1 MCVSFHARS
10 NLNAQWAGIGMEAGG
25 LNWWQLVALLGALQG
40 LVLAV
45 ALATR
50 PTGRT
55 PHRLLAGAILSFSLF
70 LATVVYYSANL
81 VGRFPHLFA
90 ATQPLPFLF
99 GPLVFF
105 YAVTASDR
113 SRRLTW
119 RDAWHAAPAAI
130 VLVLS
135 VPIFLLSGAEKVAMY
150 EAIRRG
156 AVPMNAMLTD
166 PLRFLSGGG
175 YTLAT
180 LVVLRRHRQI
190 MADNYSSLERVNL
203 VWVQRLVFAAG
214 GIWLLAFGL
223 QVSTDLG
230 HHPGIET
237 DLLIATAITA
247 LIYAI
252 GYLGLRQPQ
261 IVRFDT
267 AEHVVPVEA
276 SVPSQRYERSGL
288 DARAAEKIQAR
299 LMALM
304 AHERPYRRAELT
316 LGDLATA
323 LDTTP
328 HRLSEVLNAQLSLS
342 FHDFVNG
349 YRVREVQERL
359 AGVDGARYT
368 YLTLALDAGFASKST
383 FNAVFKKQTG
393 MTPSAYRISQEG

>member
-1 MCVSFHARS
+1 M
-10 NLNAQWAGIGMEAGG
+10 NAGG

-55 PHRLLAGAILSFSLF
+55 PHRLLAGSILSFALF
-70 LATVVYYSANL
+70 LATVVYYSAEL
-81 VGRFPHLFA
+81 VSRFPHLFA
-90 ATQPLPFLF
+90 VTQPLPLLF
-99 GPLVFF
+99 GPLVYL

-113 SRRLTW
+113 TRRLRW
-119 RDAWHAAPAAI
+119 RDAWHVAPAAL
-130 VLVLS
+130 VLALS
-135 VPIFLLSGAEKVAMY
+135 VPIFLLPGAAKVAMY
-150 EAIRRG
+150 EDIRRG
-156 AVPMNAMLTD
+156 VVPIAAMLTD

-175 YTLAT
+175 YTVAT
-180 LVVLRRHRQI
+180 LVVLRRHRRI
-190 MADNYSSLERVNL
+190 VADNYSSLERVNL
-203 VWVQRLVFAAG
+203 GWVRLMVFTAG
-214 GIWLLAFGL
+214 GIWLLAMGL
-223 QVSTDLG
+223 QLATDIG
-230 HHPGIET
+230 HPPGIEP
-237 DLLIATAITA
+237 DLLIATAMSV
-247 LIYAI
+247 LIYAV
-252 GYLGLRQPQ
+252 GYLGLRQPE

-267 AEHVVPVEA
+267 AANVAPLEA
-276 SVPSQRYERSGL
+276 SVPLQRYERSGL

-299 LMALM
+299 LIALM
-304 AHERPYRRAELT
+304 ERERPFRRAELT
-316 LGDLATA
+316 LGDLAAA

-368 YLTLALDAGFASKST
+368 YLALALEAGFASKST

-393 MTPSAYRISQEG
+393 MTPSAYRTSRET

>member
-1 MCVSFHARS
+1 M
-10 NLNAQWAGIGMEAGG
+10 NADG
-25 LNWWQLVALLGALQG
+25 LNWWHVVALLGALQG

-55 PHRLLAGAILSFSLF
+55 PHRLLAGSILSFALF
-70 LATVVYYSANL
+70 LATVVYYSADL
-81 VGRFPHLFA
+81 VGRFPHLFGV
-90 ATQPLPFLF
+90 TQPLPFLF
-99 GPLVFF
+99 GPLVYL
-105 YAVTASDR
+105 YAVTASDGT
-113 SRRLTW
+113 RRLTW
-119 RDAWHAAPAAI
+119 RDAWHVAPAAL

-150 EAIRRG
+150 EAIQSG
-156 AVPMNAMLTD
+156 TVPMNALLTD
-166 PLRFLSGGG
+166 PLRFLSGTS
-175 YTLAT
+175 YTVAT

-190 MADNYSSLERVNL
+190 VADNYSSLEGVNL
-203 VWVQRLVFAAG
+203 RWVQLLVFAAG

-223 QVSTDLG
+223 QVAGDLG
-230 HHPGIET
+230 HPPGIQP

-252 GYLGLRQPQ
+252 GYLGLRQPE

-267 AEHVVPVEA
+267 AADFAPVEA
-276 SVPSQRYERSGL
+276 SAPSQRYERSGL

-299 LMALM
+299 LIALM
-304 AHERPYRRAELT
+304 ERERPFKRAELT

-393 MTPSAYRISQEG
+393 MTPSAYRTSRET